1 MLLYAS
7 SLVRGRDCRSPS
19 VKAAANLAL
28 KYSKIPE
35 IFCRSDK
42 IVDFVVLI
50 TIESNVRILRTLHQ
64 AKFIF
69 ISLPRNFDSV

>member
-7 SLVRGRDCRSPS
+7 SLVRGRGCKSPS

-28 KYSKIPE
+28 QYCEAPE
-35 IFCRSDK
+35 IFCSSDK

-50 TIESNVRILRTLHQ
+50 TTESYVIILRTLRQ
-64 AKFIF
+64 AK
-69 ISLPRNFDSV
+69 